1 MFIRCTPMCTI
12 LLYTNLY
19 ILIFV
24 SVLVCVPQ
32 IDVHTQTHI
41 HSCTIARCLF
51 RSWVFYFNMSNFEIE
66 ITFRS
71 SYQTCFHFLQFYSK
85 KKIVD
90 FPLRKR
96 TLKSVTKHYLS
107 VCSFECKRTI
117 ISICTLTWV
126 TSLMDFNHNSCAYFC
141 FVNAKLFSC
150 LPLVCLKLSTCS
162 THQQYH
168 SLINSGCTQYPLI
181 KIHPSSFFSLR

>member
-1 MFIRCTPMCTI
+1 MCLHKHTYI
-12 LLYTNLY
+12 HAQLLDVY
-19 ILIFV
+19 FV
-24 SVLVCVPQ
+24 LE
-32 IDVHTQTHI
+32 
-41 HSCTIARCLF
+41 F
-51 RSWVFYFNMSNFEIE
+51 FYVNISNFEIE

-126 TSLMDFNHNSCAYFC
+126 TSLMDFNHNSWACFC